1 MRHRLAPLLAA
12 ATLFAVISCT
22 SDDPVAPVTVPE
34 TPAPV
39 TPADPNLPAAGPT
52 VVRTVIA
59 LPVRPEAV
67 ALGTGTTFFAGSS
80 SASTDTTNHG
90 MIVRGDLAT
99 GIVATLVPGVRAK
112 ATSGLAYDARA
123 NLLWATETRGGA
135 ASVYNATTGA
145 LVQRFVFPVNP
156 APGNQINDVALASSA
171 AYFTNSF
178 QRVIYRVAID
188 ATGNPAPDFTT
199 ITLNGDYV
207 HHASARPFNINNNG
221 IAVTADGRYVIVGNM
236 GGDKGV
242 ASANCIV
249 SPRAPA
255 DSGCVSQIL
264 RVDPATGDARLINLL
279 GTKVYFV
286 DGVRLDGQTLY
297 LAQNFMDK
305 ISVFTLSADF
315 LTATFVKN
323 ITSPN
328 WIVPSSMFVF
338 ENSVFAVNAGF
349 GPGPYQLSRMPK

>member
-1 MRHRLAPLLAA
+1 MRHRFVSLFA
-12 ATLFAVISCT
+12 ATALFAGISCK
-22 SDDPVAPVTVPE
+22 SEDPVAPVTVTE

-39 TPADPNLPAAGPT
+39 TPTDPNLPAAGPT
-52 VVRTVIA
+52 AVRTVIA

-67 ALGTGTTFFAGSS
+67 ALGPGTTFFAGSS

-90 MIVRGDLAT
+90 MIVRGDLVT
-99 GIVATLVPGVRAK
+99 GVITTLVPGVRAK

-123 NLLWATETRGGA
+123 NLLWSTETRGGA

-156 APGNQINDVALASSA
+156 APGNQINDVALASNA

-188 ATGNPAPDFTT
+188 AAGNPATDFTT

-207 HHASARPFNINNNG
+207 HNAAAKPFNINNNG
-221 IAVTADGRYVIVGNM
+221 IAVTPDGRYVFTGNM
-236 GGDKGV
+236 GGDKGP
-242 ASANCIV
+242 ASINCIV

-264 RVDPATGDARLINLL
+264 RVDPLTGDARLINLVN
-279 GTKVYFV
+279 TKVYFV

-297 LAQNFMDK
+297 LAQNFMDR